1 MNTAEDYFLSRDLV
15 KEDEIDPGVG
25 DAILCYLAAHCLGYR
40 WKDDICSHTYGIW
53 GGKTQG
59 EVYHMYLLA
68 IACLIEARL
77 GEKAFVYG
85 DFVRKVFSEGTI
97 STCWKKKLTEYEI
110 GTSGFSSFFREYMTQ
125 GFGLEELCGY
135 VKLQDKD
142 GQDIHRN
149 DDQ

>member
-1 MNTAEDYFLSRDLV
+1 MAL
-15 KEDEIDPGVG
+15 
-25 DAILCYLAAHCLGYR
+25 ILFVLFERRNARKNMAGLEKRLGQA
-40 WKDDICSHTYGIW
+40 GL
-53 GGKTQG
+53 Q
-59 EVYHMYLLA
+59 MA